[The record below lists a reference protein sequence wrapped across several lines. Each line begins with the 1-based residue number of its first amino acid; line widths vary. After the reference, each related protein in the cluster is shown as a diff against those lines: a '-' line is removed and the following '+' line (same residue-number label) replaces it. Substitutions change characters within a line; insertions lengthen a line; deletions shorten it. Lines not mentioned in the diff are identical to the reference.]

1 MDCEYWRNSLVGCS
15 RHSPRFFLLFG
26 VLHIRQFF
34 DVTSWVLGWVSLWK
48 CWFLFG
54 IRLIQYS
61 GSVLGDNNK
70 TFRLKSYAPVVS
82 FVYSGFFFVFVFLY
96 CGRKAELG
104 RNGHVDVPMVLQ
116 KEYAIFWRNF
126 LACLD
131 LQGVDQSAVAKF
143 LPNFY
148 LYRESLIALFRE
160 VPIFHG
166 YGFVFF
172 FSWVFYYSS
181 EFLMDCSKLLGYLP
195 DGLFVITSMSY
206 CGGLS
211 TVGHVLKKT

>member
-1 MDCEYWRNSLVGCS
+1 MGCEYWRNSLVGCS

-34 DVTSWVLGWVSLWK
+34 DVTSWVLGWVSLRK

-82 FVYSGFFFVFVFLY
+82 FVYSGFFFVFIVLY

-116 KEYAIFWRNF
+116 KEYAISRLNF

-148 LYRESLIALFRE
+148 PYRESLIALFRE
-160 VPIFHG
+160 VPTFRG
-166 YGFVFF
+166 YGFDFLFF
-172 FSWVFYYSS
+172 
-181 EFLMDCSKLLGYLP
+181 LGLLLLFGIL
-195 DGLFVITSMSY
+195 DGLFAITW
-206 CGGLS
+206 LS
-211 TVGHVLKKT
+211 SRRIVRNYLHVLLRRSLNRGSRA